1 MTEAVTPASE
11 IKSQMGWSVFLG
23 VLIVVLGVLSL
34 AYPFV
39 TGVATVLTLGVILL
53 TVAIVELVLALRFKS
68 ASDFFLKVFS
78 AIIYGITGSL
88 LVAYP
93 VGGVAGLTL
102 FLGSMLLVQGVILAV
117 LGFKTQK
124 GIRGWFLFDAAVT
137 VLLSLL
143 ILAHWPSSSVWAIG
157 TLVGVAVIMRGATRV
172 ATSLAVR
179 RTAGVIEEEE
189 KERFRP
195 AA

>member
-68 ASDFFLKVFS
+68 ASDFFLKLFS
-78 AIIYGITGSL
+78 AIIYGITGFL

-93 VGGVAGLTL
+93 VGGVAGLAL

-117 LGFKTQK
+117 LGFKAQK

>member
-11 IKSQMGWSVFLG
+11 IRSQMGWSVFLG

-34 AYPFV
+34 AYPVV

-68 ASDFFLKVFS
+68 ASDFFLKLFS
-78 AIIYGITGSL
+78 AIIYGITGFL

-117 LGFKTQK
+117 LGFKAQK

-157 TLVGVAVIMRGATRV
+157 TLVGVAVIMRGATRI

>member
-1 MTEAVTPASE
+1 MTEAATRATE
-11 IKSQMGWSVFLG
+11 IKSQSGWSIFLG
-23 VLIVVLGVLSL
+23 VLIIVLGVLSM

-53 TVAIVELVLALRFKS
+53 TVAIVELVLAVRFKS
-68 ASDFFLKVFS
+68 ASDFFLKLFS
-78 AIIYGITGSL
+78 AIIYGITGFL

-102 FLGSMLLVQGVILAV
+102 FLGSMLLVQGVMLAV
-117 LGFKTQK
+117 LGFKAQK
-124 GIRGWFLFDAAVT
+124 GTRGWFLFDAAVT

-157 TLVGVAVIMRGATRV
+157 TLVGVAVIMRGATRI

-179 RTAGVIEEEE
+179 RTADVIED
-189 KERFRP
+189 RFRP

>member
-1 MTEAVTPASE
+1 MTEAITPASE

-23 VLIVVLGVLSL
+23 VLIVMLGVLSL
-34 AYPFV
+34 AYPLV

-68 ASDFFLKVFS
+68 ASDFFLKLFS
-78 AIIYGITGSL
+78 AIIYGITGFL

-93 VGGVAGLTL
+93 VRGVAGLTL

-124 GIRGWFLFDAAVT
+124 GIRGWFLFDAAIT

-179 RTAGVIEEEE
+179 RTVGVIEEEE

>member
-1 MTEAVTPASE
+1 M
-11 IKSQMGWSVFLG
+11 
-23 VLIVVLGVLSL
+23 LIVVLRVLSL

-68 ASDFFLKVFS
+68 ASDFFLKLFS
-78 AIIYGITGSL
+78 AIIYGITGAL

-124 GIRGWFLFDAAVT
+124 GIRGWFLFDAAIT

-157 TLVGVAVIMRGATRV
+157 TLVGVAVIMRGATRI

-179 RTAGVIEEEE
+179 RTVGVIEEEE

>member
-1 MTEAVTPASE
+1 MTEQVTHATE
-11 IKSQMGWSVFLG
+11 IKRQAGWSVFLG
-23 VLIVVLGVLSL
+23 VLIIALGVLSL

-39 TGVATVLTLGVILL
+39 TGVATVLTLGGILL
-53 TVAIVELVLALRFKS
+53 AVAIVELVLALRFQS
-68 ASDFFLKVFS
+68 ASDFFLKLFS
-78 AIIYGITGSL
+78 AIIYGITGFL

-93 VGGVAGLTL
+93 VSGVAGLTL
-102 FLGSMLLVQGVILAV
+102 FLGSMLLVQGIILAV
-117 LGFKTQK
+117 LGFKAQK
-124 GIRGWFLFDAAVT
+124 GVRGWFLFDAAVT

-157 TLVGVAVIMRGATRV
+157 TLVGVAVIMRGATRI

-179 RTAGVIEEEE
+179 RTAGVIEGG
-189 KERFRP
+189 FRR

>member
-1 MTEAVTPASE
+1 MTEPVTPASE

-23 VLIVVLGVLSL
+23 VLIVVLRVLSL

-39 TGVATVLTLGVILL
+39 TGVATVLTLGGILL

-68 ASDFFLKVFS
+68 ASDFFLKLFS
-78 AIIYGITGSL
+78 AIIYGITGFL

-117 LGFKTQK
+117 LGFKAQK

-143 ILAHWPSSSVWAIG
+143 ILARWPSSSVWAIG
-157 TLVGVAVIMRGATRV
+157 TLVGVEVIMRGATRI
-172 ATSLAVR
+172 ATSLAIR
-179 RTAGVIEEEE
+179 RTATVIEG
-189 KERFRP
+189 RFRP

>member
-1 MTEAVTPASE
+1 MAEPVTPARE

-23 VLIVVLGVLSL
+23 VLIVALGVLSL
-34 AYPFV
+34 AYPFM

-68 ASDFFLKVFS
+68 ASDFFLKLFS
-78 AIIYGITGSL
+78 ALIYGITGFL

-117 LGFKTQK
+117 LGFKAQK
-124 GIRGWFLFDAAVT
+124 GIRGWFLLDAAVT

-143 ILAHWPSSSVWAIG
+143 ILAHWPSSSVWAVG
-157 TLVGVAVIMRGATRV
+157 TLVGVAVIMRGATRI

>member
-1 MTEAVTPASE
+1 MAEPVTPARE

-23 VLIVVLGVLSL
+23 VLIVALGVLSL
-34 AYPFV
+34 AYPFM

-68 ASDFFLKVFS
+68 ASDFFLKLFS
-78 AIIYGITGSL
+78 AVIYGITGFL

-117 LGFKTQK
+117 LGFKAQK
-124 GIRGWFLFDAAVT
+124 GIRGWFLLDAAVT

-157 TLVGVAVIMRGATRV
+157 TLVGVAVIMRGATRI

>member
-1 MTEAVTPASE
+1 MAEPVTHARE

-23 VLIVVLGVLSL
+23 VLIVALGVLSL
-34 AYPFV
+34 AYPFM

-68 ASDFFLKVFS
+68 ASDFFLKLFS
-78 AIIYGITGSL
+78 AVIYGITGFL

-117 LGFKTQK
+117 LGFKAQK
-124 GIRGWFLFDAAVT
+124 GIRGWFLLDAAVT

-157 TLVGVAVIMRGATRV
+157 TLVGVAVIMRGATRI

>member
-1 MTEAVTPASE
+1 MAEPVTPASE

-23 VLIVVLGVLSL
+23 VLIVALGVLSL
-34 AYPFV
+34 AYPFM

-68 ASDFFLKVFS
+68 ASDFFLKLFS
-78 AIIYGITGSL
+78 AVIYGITGFL

-117 LGFKTQK
+117 LGFKAQK
-124 GIRGWFLFDAAVT
+124 GIRGWFLLDAAVT

-143 ILAHWPSSSVWAIG
+143 ILAHWPSSSVWAVG
-157 TLVGVAVIMRGATRV
+157 TLVGVAVIMRGATRI